1 MVWKV
6 VEKANPLHVHA
17 ICGSR
22 EGAERWIAELAPVYC
37 ERGFFVDKTL
47 TPDSF
52 TIKNPKEKQS

>member
-1 MVWKV
+1 MTWIV

-17 ICGSR
+17 ICSSR
-22 EGAERWIAELAPVYC
+22 EDAERWISELAPIYC
-37 ERGFFVDKTL
+37 ARGFFVDKTL